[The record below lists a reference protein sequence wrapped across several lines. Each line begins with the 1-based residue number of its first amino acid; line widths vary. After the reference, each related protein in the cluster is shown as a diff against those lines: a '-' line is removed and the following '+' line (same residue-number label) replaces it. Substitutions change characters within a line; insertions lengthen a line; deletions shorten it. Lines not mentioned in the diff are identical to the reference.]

1 MNKKVIYTSVFG
13 KTEENNYHLHKPDVV
28 LDGYDF
34 VCFTDDETFKSDFW
48 QVKLVKPLY
57 DDGARNAKRYKLKP
71 HIYLSEYEISVWV
84 DIEVKITKDIDH
96 LVESS
101 LKDSNLAILN
111 HELCGRTVSGDLNVR
126 KCVYE
131 EAKFIQ
137 WLGDNSPKKQYKDNM
152 DIIHAQ
158 VDRYRKDGYPEN
170 NGLARTTVV
179 FRRHNE
185 SDVIKNS
192 DAWWEEMKYGSRRD
206 QISFNYVSWKHN
218 LKFNYIQEDIDDNP
232 YFLYMKKWRQI
243 KRKEKRNS
251 YIEYQPISL
260 EYFLNMKFAGGGGGK
275 EIITQ
280 NETLR
285 SVEDVYTF
293 FSTGDNLQ
301 SIRNTLNPKNW
312 QYFNSMTAE
321 FRKNVASHHELGWDK
336 MTEKYYASLE
346 LMSDEELKIFLKNNP
361 VEFDNGFIKHSY
373 HRACAMIGRLIS
385 GKEYLPFYMKKDDI
399 YNNPRKHDGRH
410 RVKPLIKN
418 VKCISDIQIPAGE
431 FTICQSG
438 ILALMDIRQNDD
450 IDIIISSE
458 ARKQLFNGTK
468 DMITLNNVEI
478 FAENRGKFRIFD
490 AQGDDDL
497 IKNYSFTVNGYNF
510 LEPRFYFSRKNKHTD
525 RDKSDW
531 NGIRTFFQMRNYM
544 GYPFNKLSLE
554 QWGIEYINE

>member
-179 FRRHNE
+179 FRKHNE

-336 MTEKYYASLE
+336 MTEEYYSSLE
-346 LMSDEELKIFLKNNP
+346 LMSDEELEIFLKNNP

-458 ARKQLFNGTK
+458 ARKQLFNETK